1 MAKVELLWLKINSE
15 TQREVVA
22 MIEELLQAQRPAQIV
37 TANPEFFY
45 LACKDDE
52 LREIING
59 AAIVTADGIGVI
71 KAAQLLGVE
80 PPIVERVT
88 GSDLFW
94 PLMSLAERRRCRVFL
109 LGAAPG
115 VAERAAAIVKDRHPQ
130 IPAVVAFAGFPTV
143 DRRRCTG
150 GPDDPNHELLE
161 RLRAARPDLLL
172 VAYGCPK
179 QEKLIHYYKDLL
191 GVPVSIGVGGT
202 LDFVAG
208 LATRAPRWVQRLGL
222 EWAYRLAREPK
233 RIKRQAPSE
242 LCFIVKVLE
251 GTVRRRLLGQR

>member
-1 MAKVELLWLKINSE
+1 MPKVDLLWLKINSE

-22 MIEELLQAQRPAQIV
+22 MIDELLRARRPAQIV

-45 LACKDDE
+45 LARKDDE
-52 LREIING
+52 LRAIIND

-71 KAAQLLGVE
+71 KAARLLGVQ

-94 PLMSLAERRRCRVFL
+94 PLMALAERRACRVFL
-109 LGAAPG
+109 LGAAEG
-115 VAERAAAIVKDRHPQ
+115 VAERAAEIVRQRHPG
-130 IPAVVAFAGFPTV
+130 IPEIGAFAGFPTV
-143 DRRRCTG
+143 DRARCTG
-150 GPDDPNHELLE
+150 GPDDPNGELLG

-179 QEKLIHYYKDLL
+179 QEKLIRYYKDLL

-202 LDFVAG
+202 LDFVVG
-208 LATRAPRWVQRLGL
+208 LATRAPRWIRRLGL
-222 EWAYRLAREPK
+222 EWAYRLAREPR

-242 LCFIVKVLE
+242 LCFIAKVLE